1 MCYNNDKVSDINHRG
16 ILFYYDFKS
25 WHNKIYDVIIH
36 NTFAFKKAF
45 LEGGMFMT
53 NVGRKLGVNIFTL
66 MQNSG
71 ISREVLA
78 EKLNYTYRDM
88 CRILEGKLMLT
99 PDEIERIAGFFEK
112 TKKELLDYESDN
124 LVPELQYMKE
134 FSDINNLNMI
144 LNLLD
149 DYVELKESV

>member
-1 MCYNNDKVSDINHRG
+1 MV
-16 ILFYYDFKS
+16 
-25 WHNKIYDVIIH
+25 
-36 NTFAFKKAF
+36 
-45 LEGGMFMT
+45 
-53 NVGRKLGVNIFTL
+53 L

-71 ISREVLA
+71 ISREELA

-99 PDEIERIAGFFEK
+99 PNEIEKIAGFFKK

-134 FSDINNLNMI
+134 KLG
-144 LNLLD
+144 
-149 DYVELKESV
+149 